1 MKMKTMLPMCALL
14 GGALL
19 LSQSAQPQPPQ
30 LPELLYARD
39 FDANAGDWIAIG
51 TDAKAYQVR
60 EGAKTGAGAL
70 RFDYEVTQGSLNALA
85 APMVAGALNTLQS
98 LTFDIKSDHDTP
110 LVVNLREQGGGS
122 FSTPLSLVADK
133 WQRVEL
139 APADFVLQTNP
150 NDAKDANGKLDMNKI
165 EAFSLLDFSQIFVQD
180 DVNNPVVKLLN
191 VISGPRTL
199 WLDDMS
205 FSSKPLPELPEIEI
219 PEGAISIDPFLRPH
233 VSWLGIGNVA
243 LQRAVAEKPA
253 DNALQAQYE
262 QAPGR
267 INAMIKMLAPGIL
280 AGKEQL
286 SFQIASEKP
295 AILIVQLEETG
306 GGKYNITVPV
316 AGEVKPKMV
325 EADFASFKPANDSK
339 DDNAQ
344 LDLDQVKQIFVM
356 EVAGVLGQSKG
367 ENTLW
372 LGRISAK

>member
-1 MKMKTMLPMCALL
+1 MKTMLPMWALL
-14 GGALL
+14 GSAMM
-19 LSQSAQPQPPQ
+19 LSQNAWAQPPQ
-30 LPELLYARD
+30 LPEPLYARD
-39 FDANAGDWIAIG
+39 FDVDAGDWIAIG
-51 TDAKAYQVR
+51 KDAKAYQVR

-70 RFDYEVTQGSLNALA
+70 RFDYAVENGSLNALA
-85 APMVAGALNTLQS
+85 APMAAGALNTLQA

-110 LVVNLREQGGGS
+110 LVVNLKEQGGGS

-150 NDAKDANGKLDMNKI
+150 TDPKDANGKLDMNKI
-165 EAFSLLDFSQIFVQD
+165 ESFSLLDFSQIFVQG
-180 DVNNPVVKLLN
+180 DVNNPVSRLLN
-191 VISGPRTL
+191 VAQGPRTL
-199 WLDDMS
+199 WLDDVS
-205 FSSKPLPELPEIEI
+205 FSSKPLPELPVVEA
-219 PEGAISIDPFLRPH
+219 PAGAVSIDPFLRPQ
-233 VSWLGIGNVA
+233 VSWLGVGNVA

-267 INAMIKMLAPGIL
+267 INAMIKMLPPGIL

-295 AILIVQLEETG
+295 AILIVQLEEIS
-306 GGKYNITVPV
+306 GGKYNIMVPV

-325 EADFASFKPANDSK
+325 EADFSEFKPADDSK
-339 DDNAQ
+339 DDNGQ

-356 EVAGVLGQSKG
+356 DVAGISGQEKIPK
-367 ENTLW
+367 TLW